1 MSLPSNF
8 EDLISEAAT
17 LDLYQKLILQLNKD
31 LLYAN
36 VDLEFDEETL
46 PTSLKLVLHETIF
59 HLIQNKFSDYLNLL
73 YIIDVSDYL
82 NLLYII
88 DVSELKIRALDG
100 NDTLKLSE
108 DVAFLILQRE
118 WQKVWYKAKYS

>member
-1 MSLPSNF
+1 MNLPSNF
-8 EDLISEAAT
+8 ESLIVKAEK
-17 LDLYQKLILQLNKD
+17 LELYKKLIIQLNKD

-36 VDLEFDEETL
+36 IDLEFDEETL
-46 PTSLKLVLHETIF
+46 PTSLKLVLQEMVF

-73 YIIDVSDYL
+73 YIV
-82 NLLYII
+82 
-88 DVSELKIRALDG
+88 DVSESKIRALDG

-108 DVAFLILQRE
+108 DVTFLILQRE